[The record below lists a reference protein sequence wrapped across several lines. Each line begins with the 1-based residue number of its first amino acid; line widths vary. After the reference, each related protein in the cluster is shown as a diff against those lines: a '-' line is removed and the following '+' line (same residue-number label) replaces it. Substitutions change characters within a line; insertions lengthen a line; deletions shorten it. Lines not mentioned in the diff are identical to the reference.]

1 MKMKP
6 DEVMEVQLPNSNTKV
21 PVHLTDY
28 NEFDVAAYV
37 EGLPA
42 SKQKY
47 HKFKT
52 LSLENDRF
60 RKKVL
65 VEALTSPDYKN
76 SEILNMVIECIGFYT
91 DYVYVGDNRVLLRT
105 ILMDTDYKTYST
117 LSQGI
122 AKDIC
127 NLIDNELEPSEDY
140 PTTWKV
146 VQKRTNKY
154 NVYVLQGVRDNAKT

>member
-1 MKMKP
+1 MKIKVGDKMV
-6 DEVMEVQLPNSNTKV
+6 DAEV
-21 PVHLTDY
+21 TDY
-28 NEFDVAAYV
+28 NEFDIAAYV

-52 LSLENDRF
+52 VSLENDRF
-60 RKKVL
+60 RKQVL
-65 VEALTSPDYKN
+65 IEALTSPDYKN
-76 SEILNMVIECIGFYT
+76 SDILNMVIECIGFYT
-91 DYVYVGDNRVLLRT
+91 DYVYVGDDRVLLRT

-122 AKDIC
+122 AKDVC
-127 NLIDNELEPSEDY
+127 NLIDNDLEPSEDY

-146 VQKRTNKY
+146 VQKRKGQWSF
-154 NVYVLQGVRDNAKT
+154 YVLQTVKGER

>member
-1 MKMKP
+1 MKIKIGDKMV
-6 DEVMEVQLPNSNTKV
+6 DAEV
-21 PVHLTDY
+21 TDY
-28 NEFDVAAYV
+28 NEFDIAAYV

-52 LSLENDRF
+52 VSLENDRF
-60 RKKVL
+60 RKQVL
-65 VEALTSPDYKN
+65 IEALTSPDYKN
-76 SEILNMVIECIGFYT
+76 SDILNMVIECIGFYT
-91 DYVYVGDNRVLLRT
+91 DYVYVGDDRVLLRT

-127 NLIDNELEPSEDY
+127 NLIDNDLEPSEDY

-146 VQKRTNKY
+146 VQKRKGQWSF
-154 NVYVLQGVRDNAKT
+154 YVLQTVKGDNNAKT

>member
-1 MKMKP
+1 MKIKVGDKMV
-6 DEVMEVQLPNSNTKV
+6 DAEV
-21 PVHLTDY
+21 TDY
-28 NEFDVAAYV
+28 NEFDIAAYV

-52 LSLENDRF
+52 VSLTNDKF
-60 RKKVL
+60 RERVL

-91 DYVYVGDNRVLLRT
+91 DYVYVDKDRVLLRT

-127 NLIDNELEPSEDY
+127 NWIDNGVEPTEDY
-140 PTTWKV
+140 PVIWKV

-154 NVYVLQGVRDNAKT
+154 NVYVLQEVKDNVKT

>member
-1 MKMKP
+1 MKIKMGDKILEA
-6 DEVMEVQLPNSNTKV
+6 EVIETEDS
-21 PVHLTDY
+21 
-28 NEFDVAAYV
+28 DVDAYV
-37 EGLPA
+37 ESLPL

-52 LSLENDRF
+52 ISLDNDDF

-65 VEALTSPDYKN
+65 VQALTSPDFKN
-76 SEILNMVIECIGFYT
+76 SELLNKTFECIGFYT
-91 DYVYVGDNRVLLRT
+91 DYVNCDGRVLLRT

-127 NLIDNELEPSEDY
+127 NWIDNGVEPTEDY
-140 PTTWKV
+140 PVIWKV

-154 NVYVLQGVRDNAKT
+154 NVYVLQEVKDNAKT